1 MTSSPNPTWYD
12 ILGVDRDATPD
23 QIKTAWRAATDK
35 FEPGSGTSQF
45 RLFNE
50 AADVLLDPAKRK
62 AYDAGLGVPDGMV
75 DAAGPVADPAD
86 TEESELADPEAEE
99 PAPLTTT
106 AAEPEDA
113 PDAVADTTALTV
125 PEGTPDAPPASAE
138 RDTSKVVGWLGD
150 RFVWITV
157 VCVPVLVA
165 SIVAALV
172 AVFGLHVWGADVEG
186 LAPTVRTF
194 DAGPDAS
201 AAAERA
207 LKAVLSYDYRHM
219 EADRDRAVEFLTPA
233 YKKDYL
239 KTFNE
244 LLAQGP
250 DGSPGPVEKTKAVVT
265 ADVLDTGV
273 VDAESD
279 RVRIIAFVNQSSVKG
294 DGQPTVFQ
302 NRVVATMVHRG
313 DRWLV
318 DNLKS
323 Y

>member
-12 ILGVDRDATPD
+12 ILGVERDATPD
-23 QIKTAWRAATDK
+23 QIKAAWRAATDK

-50 AADVLLDPAKRK
+50 AADVLLDPARRE
-62 AYDAGLGVPDGMV
+62 AYDADL
-75 DAAGPVADPAD
+75 AGPVAPEAPDEVVEADDAVEPPAD
-86 TEESELADPEAEE
+86 LDAPEDAAEAEAEAEVEE
-99 PAPLTTT
+99 PAP
-106 AAEPEDA
+106 P
-113 PDAVADTTALTV
+113 V
-125 PEGTPDAPPASAE
+125 TPDVEPAAPPATPE
-138 RDTSKVVGWLGD
+138 RETSGAVGWLGD
-150 RFVWITV
+150 RFVSIAV
-157 VCVPVLVA
+157 VCAPVLVA

-172 AVFGLHVWGADVEG
+172 AVFGLHLWGADVEG
-186 LAPTVRTF
+186 LAPTVSTF

-244 LLAQGP
+244 LLTQGP

-279 RVRIIAFVNQSSVKG
+279 RVRVIAFVNQSSVKG